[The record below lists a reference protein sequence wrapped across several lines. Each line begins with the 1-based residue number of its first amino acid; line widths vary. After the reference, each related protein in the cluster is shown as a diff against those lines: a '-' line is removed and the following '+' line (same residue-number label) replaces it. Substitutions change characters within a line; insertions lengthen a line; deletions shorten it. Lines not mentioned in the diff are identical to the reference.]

1 MMADEDISLNEDQIL
16 DNLDDTNGEMLNEVS
31 KYNFFISIFALLFHD
46 SKDSRIYIFQLQVD
60 HVRGR

>member
-31 KYNFFISIFALLFHD
+31 MIIIFIGI
-46 SKDSRIYIFQLQVD
+46 V
-60 HVRGR
+60 

>member
-31 KYNFFISIFALLFHD
+31 
-46 SKDSRIYIFQLQVD
+46 
-60 HVRGR
+60 

>member
-31 KYNFFISIFALLFHD
+31 KCTIFSILFTLT
-46 SKDSRIYIFQLQVD
+46 F
-60 HVRGR
+60 G

>member
-31 KYNFFISIFALLFHD
+31 QFVYLTSSTVIP
-46 SKDSRIYIFQLQVD
+46 
-60 HVRGR
+60 GC